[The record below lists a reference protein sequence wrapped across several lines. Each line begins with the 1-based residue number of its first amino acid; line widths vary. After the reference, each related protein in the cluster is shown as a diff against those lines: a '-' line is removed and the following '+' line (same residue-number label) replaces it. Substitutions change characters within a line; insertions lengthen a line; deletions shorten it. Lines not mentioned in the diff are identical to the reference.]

1 MKRSIFGVYQFD
13 EVVGAVVLACIG
25 VFVAVL
31 INAGLLKDW
40 FQPSFTLRIL
50 LPDEGV
56 SGLAPGAEV
65 QVLGTRAGEVR
76 RIVIDPNQ
84 RMHAVARVEDQMR
97 PFIRRDSVV
106 SIRRQFGVAGAA
118 YIDIQ
123 RGVGPELD
131 WSYAVIA
138 ATTERGATDSLGEM
152 IEEVRAKVVPVIDE
166 IHKAVQA
173 FNAVAQRITDPSGP
187 LEQTLASAAGIARKV
202 ESGQGLA
209 GRLISDEKLSADLE
223 ASLVS
228 VRELAA
234 QLERTSKDPRITQI
248 LVKTDSILT
257 SLQATTRNLAATTP
271 QITRNV
277 QDTTDAMPA
286 TLLQAQIAARELE
299 LLLGQLRHH
308 WLLGGSG
315 SSAPAQPN
323 RRAPAVEVRP

>member
-1 MKRSIFGVYQFD
+1 
-13 EVVGAVVLACIG
+13 
-25 VFVAVL
+25 
-31 INAGLLKDW
+31 
-40 FQPSFTLRIL
+40 
-50 LPDEGV
+50 
-56 SGLAPGAEV
+56 
-65 QVLGTRAGEVR
+65 
-76 RIVIDPNQ
+76 
-84 RMHAVARVEDQMR
+84 
-97 PFIRRDSVV
+97 V

-166 IHKAVQA
+166 IHKAVQS
-173 FNAVAQRITDPSGP
+173 FNAVAQRITDPAGP
-187 LEQTLASAAGIARKV
+187 LEQTLSSAAGIARKV

-209 GRLISDEKLSADLE
+209 GRLISDEKLPADLE
-223 ASLVS
+223 ATLVS

-248 LVKTDSILT
+248 LAKTDSILT
-257 SLQATTRNLAATTP
+257 SLQTTTRNLAATTP
-271 QITRNV
+271 QITRSV

-308 WLLGGSG
+308 WLFGG
-315 SSAPAQPN
+315 SSAPAQPS

>member
-13 EVVGAVVLACIG
+13 EIVGAVVLACIG
-25 VFVAVL
+25 AFVAVL

-106 SIRRQFGVAGAA
+106 TIRRQFGVAGAA
-118 YIDIQ
+118 YIDIA

-138 ATTERGATDSLGEM
+138 AASERAPTDTLGQMIDELRAKIMPLIDDVQKAVLAFAAVAERATDPG
-152 IEEVRAKVVPVIDE
+152 
-166 IHKAVQA
+166 
-173 FNAVAQRITDPSGP
+173 GP
-187 LEQTLASAAGIARKV
+187 LEQTLTSAASIARKV
-202 ESGQGLA
+202 ESGQGVA
-209 GRLISDEKLSADLE
+209 GRLISDEKLGADIQ
-223 ASLVS
+223 ATLVS

-234 QLERTSKDPRITQI
+234 QLERTSKDPRIAQI
-248 LVKTDSILT
+248 LQKTDSILT
-257 SLQATTRNLAATTP
+257 SLQTTTRNLAATTP
-271 QITRNV
+271 QITRGV
-277 QDTTDAMPA
+277 QETTDALPA

-308 WLLGGSG
+308 WLFGGSG
-315 SSAPAQPN
+315 SPAGPPT

>member
-25 VFVAVL
+25 VFVGILV
-31 INAGLLKDW
+31 NAGLMKDW

-76 RIVIDPNQ
+76 RIVIDPNNQ

-138 ATTERGATDSLGEM
+138 ATTERAATDTLGAM
-152 IEEVRAKVVPVIDE
+152 IDEVRAKIVPVIDD

-173 FNAVAQRITDPSGP
+173 FTAVAERATDPAGP

-202 ESGQGLA
+202 ENGQGLA

-223 ASLVS
+223 ATLVS

-257 SLQATTRNLAATTP
+257 SLQSTTRNLAATTP

-308 WLLGGSG
+308 WLFGG
-315 SSAPAQPN
+315 SSAPAQPG